1 MVCSQLWPSPSGWLI
16 RSALFTL
23 AVFPWAACTS
33 AAAPQGDSDRFA
45 EARREMVRRYLIPES
60 IDNRRILQAMLKVPR
75 HLFVP
80 VPHRNRAY
88 LDMGLPIGHGQTIS
102 SPFIVAYMTQAL
114 DPQPTD
120 RVLEIGTGSG
130 YQAAV
135 LAELVAEVYTIE
147 IVEPLATSAQRRLK
161 QLGYRNVHVK
171 AGDGYLGWPEH
182 APFDK
187 IIVTCSP
194 ENVPRPL
201 VEQLREGGRMI
212 IPLGTRYQQVFHLFE
227 KRNGQLTA
235 KKLLPTLFVPM
246 TGEAEKQ
253 RRVQP
258 DPLHPRLVNGSF
270 ELDENDDGYPDGWHY
285 QRQTEL
291 RSGDAPEGVRYVRLH
306 CEDADRTAQLLQGFP
321 VDGRRIGSLRLRFAA
336 RVDGFRSARGQPQGG
351 VLLLFYDRIRKPA
364 AELVAHYWLDT
375 DGWERFS
382 RTVRVPPS
390 AREAIIWIGIKS
402 ATGTVDLDA
411 VRLEPLLR

>member
-1 MVCSQLWPSPSGWLI
+1 MHPPR
-16 RSALFTL
+16 RSRPHTACRWTTRLLTIAALS
-23 AVFPWAACTS
+23 VAAGFAGG
-33 AAAPQGDSDRFA
+33 AARSESDRFVQ
-45 EARREMVRRYLIPES
+45 ARREMVERYLIPEG
-60 IDNRRILQAMLKVPR
+60 IDNRRVLQAMLKVPR

-80 VPHRNRAY
+80 VPHRQRAY
-88 LDMGLPIGHGQTIS
+88 FDMGLPIGYGQTIS

-135 LAELVAEVYTIE
+135 LAELVAEVYSVE
-147 IVEPLATSAQRRLK
+147 IVEPLAKSAERRLK
-161 QLGYRNVHVK
+161 ELGYRNAHVK

-194 ENVPRPL
+194 ESVPRPL

-212 IPLGTRYQQVFHLFE
+212 IPLGTRYQQVFHLLE
-227 KRNGQLTA
+227 KKNGRLQD
-235 KKLLPTLFVPM
+235 KQLLPTLFVPM
-246 TGEAEKQ
+246 TGQAEKQ

-270 ELDENDDGYPDGWHY
+270 ENDANGDRHPDGWHY
-285 QRQTEL
+285 QRQIEL
-291 RSGDAPEGVRYVRLH
+291 RSGDAAEGDRYVRLH
-306 CEDADRTAQLLQGFP
+306 CEDPQRTAQLLQGFP
-321 VDGRRIGSLRLRFAA
+321 VDGRRIGRLRMRFSA
-336 RVDGFRSARGQPQGG
+336 RVDGFRSTRGKPQGG
-351 VLLLFYDRIRKPA
+351 VLVLFYDRIRKPA
-364 AELVAHYWLDT
+364 GELVAHYWFDT

-382 RTVRVPPS
+382 RSVSVPT
-390 AREAIIWIGIKS
+390 ATREAIIWIGIKS

-411 VRLEPLLR
+411 ISLEPIPR